1 MVKYMQKLKI
11 GFIGIGV
18 MGKSM
23 ADNLLKAGY
32 EVMVYTRTKQKA
44 ENLLAKGAKWFD
56 SAKALAQNVDVI
68 ISMVSYPQDVAE
80 IYLGEN
86 GVIKNLKPQSII
98 IDMTTSSP
106 KLAQEIY
113 QEAQKYEIKSLDAPV
128 SGGDVGAKN
137 GTLAIMVG
145 GDKEVYEEVLPI
157 FEAMGKTICYFGKAG
172 SGQYAKMSN
181 QIAIASNMMGVCE
194 AVAYAKKCGLNP
206 QDLLDVISTG
216 AAGSWSISNLAPR
229 MLKGDFAPG
238 FFIKHFIK
246 DMKIAIE
253 SADEM
258 NLDLPGL
265 KLAKSLYEKLAKEG
279 YENNGTQ
286 ALLKYYDAESSKTNT
301 TKILWI

>member
-1 MVKYMQKLKI
+1 MQKLKI

-68 ISMVSYPQDVAE
+68 ISMVGYPQDVAE

-194 AVAYAKKCGLNP
+194 AIAYAKKSGLNP
-206 QDLLDVISTG
+206 DVLKVISTG
-216 AAGSWSISNLAPR
+216 AAGSWSLSNLAPR
-229 MLKGDFAPG
+229 MLQGDFAPG

-246 DMKIAIE
+246 DMKIAID
-253 SADEM
+253 SAEAM

-286 ALLKYYDAESSKTNT
+286 ALLKYYDAK
-301 TKILWI
+301 

>member
-1 MVKYMQKLKI
+1 MQKLKI

-68 ISMVSYPQDVAE
+68 ISMVSYPKDVAE

-113 QEAQKYEIKSLDAPV
+113 QEAQKYEI

-286 ALLKYYDAESSKTNT
+286 ALLKYYDAE
-301 TKILWI
+301 